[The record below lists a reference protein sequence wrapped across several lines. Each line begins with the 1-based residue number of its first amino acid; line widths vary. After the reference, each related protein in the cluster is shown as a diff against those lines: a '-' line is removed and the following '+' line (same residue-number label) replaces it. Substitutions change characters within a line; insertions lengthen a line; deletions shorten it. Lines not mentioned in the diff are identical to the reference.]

1 MTRFTVLVAAPEPR
15 SAVRGA
21 AVLAADTVA
30 ALVDSRAPQAPAG
43 TPGAAAAPARP
54 EAASAAPA
62 AVRAEPTR
70 VVDLAEL
77 GPALLA
83 ARPGRDV
90 LDALEAVR
98 RSDVLLVASPQ
109 AHGSYT
115 GLLKV
120 FLDRLP
126 ELGLGHGVAVP
137 VAVVEDLRNG
147 RTIEDDLR
155 VLLADLGA
163 WVVEPGL
170 LISRRE
176 LERPLGVVPA
186 WAHVAAPALAQALAV
201 RV

>member
-21 AVLAADTVA
+21 AVLAADTLA
-30 ALVDSRAPQAPAG
+30 GLVGGRATHA
-43 TPGAAAAPARP
+43 PGARPAPAPARP
-54 EAASAAPA
+54 DSAQ
-62 AVRAEPTR
+62 

-83 ARPGRDV
+83 ARPGRD
-90 LDALEAVR
+90 LLAALEAVR

-137 VAVVEDLRNG
+137 MAVVEDLRNG

-155 VLLADLGA
+155 VLLSDLGA

-170 LISRRE
+170 LVSRRE
-176 LERPLGVVPA
+176 LEHPLGVVPA
-186 WAHVAAPALAQALAV
+186 WAHVAAPALARALAV

>member
-1 MTRFTVLVAAPEPR
+1 MTRSTVLVADPEPR
-15 SAVRGA
+15 SAIR
-21 AVLAADTVA
+21 
-30 ALVDSRAPQAPAG
+30 
-43 TPGAAAAPARP
+43 AAAQHASGALAGLVGPLGPGGARSAGGRGGTGPAD
-54 EAASAAPA
+54 
-62 AVRAEPTR
+62 

-90 LDALEAVR
+90 VDAVETVR

-137 VAVVEDLRNG
+137 MAVVDDLRNG

-170 LISRRE
+170 LLGRSE
-176 LERPLGVVPA
+176 LADPRGVVGA
-186 WAHVAAPALAQALAV
+186 WAEVAAPALGRALAV

>member
-1 MTRFTVLVAAPEPR
+1 MPRFTVVVADPEPR
-15 SAVRGA
+15 SAIRDA
-21 AVLAADTVA
+21 AAHASA
-30 ALVDSRAPQAPAG
+30 ALSRLVGPLA
-43 TPGAAAAPARP
+43 PGAARGGTGARP
-54 EAASAAPA
+54 GTD
-62 AVRAEPTR
+62 RTD

-90 LDALEAVR
+90 VEAVETVR

-137 VAVVEDLRNG
+137 MAVVDDLRNG

-163 WVVEPGL
+163 WVAEPGL
-170 LISRRE
+170 LVSRRE
-176 LERPLGVVPA
+176 LAEPRSVVGA
-186 WAHVAAPALAQALAV
+186 WAEVAAPELGGALSV

>member
-1 MTRFTVLVAAPEPR
+1 MSRFTVVVADPQPR
-15 SAVRGA
+15 SEIR
-21 AVLAADTVA
+21 
-30 ALVDSRAPQAPAG
+30 
-43 TPGAAAAPARP
+43 AAAAH
-54 EAASAAPA
+54 ASAALSRLVGPLA
-62 AVRAEPTR
+62 SGGTQGGSGTR
-70 VVDLAEL
+70 TGFDRTDVVDLADL

-90 LDALEAVR
+90 VEALETVR

-137 VAVVEDLRNG
+137 MAVVDDLRNG

-170 LISRRE
+170 LVSRRE
-176 LERPLGVVPA
+176 LAEPRGVVDA
-186 WAHVAAPALAQALAV
+186 WAEVAAPALGEALSV